1 MSELTLTII
10 CVCIPTLR
18 PLYKRMRGENES
30 GESRELER
38 SGGNAAMKAWYG
50 SESLLQ
56 QTVATIKDCDVETGL
71 KSTSSVD
78 ANAPTMEP
86 ARTMSGI
93 QRKQEVTVSY
103 EKRKGSNAVP
113 IVRDLVS

>member
-1 MSELTLTII
+1 MWTMSELTLTII

-56 QTVATIKDCDVETGL
+56 KTVATVNDTDIEGGL
-71 KSTSSVD
+71 KSTLS
-78 ANAPTMEP
+78 ANTNVQATE
-86 ARTMSGI
+86 AAENRNGI
-93 QRKQEVTVSY
+93 HRKREVSVSY
-103 EKRKGSNAVP
+103 EN
-113 IVRDLVS
+113 